1 MQVWSAK
8 GGSWT
13 RGRNAGNIRVWV
25 TFKVM
30 RTVELR
36 EEKVKA
42 KEEGTEPHPGSEAAQ
57 CSGRERG
64 ASRDGGG
71 EAGVEGNQGGEAPW
85 KPRQDSVSRSS
96 D

>member
-71 EAGVEGNQGGEAPW
+71 KAGGG
-85 KPRQDSVSRSS
+85 KPGWRGTMETKTRQRFKKQ
-96 D
+96 

>member
-64 ASRDGGG
+64 ARRDGGG
-71 EAGVEGNQGGEAPW
+71 EAGGG
-85 KPRQDSVSRSS
+85 KPGWRGTMETKTRQRFKKQ
-96 D
+96 

>member
-36 EEKVKA
+36 GEKVKA

-71 EAGVEGNQGGEAPW
+71 KAGGG
-85 KPRQDSVSRSS
+85 KPGWRGAMETKTRQRFKKQ
-96 D
+96 